1 MEPLNNQRFAQEE
14 MAEGRTEDME
24 ERQAPGPAERRADFQ
39 ALIAGPYQQE
49 FEEAVNRRVQYEM
62 QRLQSGGARE
72 GDINARMKGEQ
83 ANAQREAALRQHFAR
98 LAKQGEEL
106 KQTFPDFDLMREM
119 QNPAFVRMTAPGTG
133 VSVKDAFYA
142 VHGEDI
148 QRESMQ
154 YAAVQAGRRIAASV
168 QAGASRPVE
177 NGIQA
182 ASPVMIG
189 IDIHSMNKKQRE
201 EYRRRIHNGETINF
215 RDKF

>member
-14 MAEGRTEDME
+14 TEERRTEDME
-24 ERQAPGPAERRADFQ
+24 EEHAPGKEERRADFQ
-39 ALIAGPYQQE
+39 ALITGPYRQE
-49 FEEAVNRRVQYEM
+49 FEEAVNRRVQYEL
-62 QRLQSGGARE
+62 QRLQNSGAQE
-72 GDINARMKGEQ
+72 DINARMKGEQ

-98 LAKQGEEL
+98 LTRQGEEL

-119 QNPAFVRMTAPGTG
+119 RNPAFVRMTAPGTG

-177 NGIQA
+177 NAIQGSA
-182 ASPVMIG
+182 PVVIG
-189 IDIHSMNKKQRE
+189 VDIRGMSKKQRE

>member
-1 MEPLNNQRFAQEE
+1 MEPMKQQGFTQEAE
-14 MAEGRTEDME
+14 EGRREAMQE
-24 ERQAPGPAERRADFQ
+24 GHAPEQADRRADFQ
-39 ALIAGPYQQE
+39 ALIAGPYRRE
-49 FEEAVNRRVQYEM
+49 FEEAVASRVQYELNRM
-62 QRLQSGGARE
+62 RTNGAQDAENGPRP
-72 GDINARMKGEQ
+72 KGEQ
-83 ANAQREAALRQHFAR
+83 EKARRDAALRRHFAE
-98 LAKQGEEL
+98 LTQQGEEL
-106 KQTFPDFDLMREM
+106 KQVFPDFDLMAEM

-154 YAAVQAGRRIAASV
+154 YAAQQAGRRIAASV

-177 NGIQA
+177 NGIQG

-189 IDIHSMNKKQRE
+189 VDIRGMNKKQRE
-201 EYRRRIHNGETINF
+201 EYRRRIRSGEIINF

>member
-1 MEPLNNQRFAQEE
+1 MEPMKQQGFNQEA
-14 MAEGRTEDME
+14 AEGRREAMQE
-24 ERQAPGPAERRADFQ
+24 PEQADRRADFQ
-39 ALIAGPYQQE
+39 ALITGPYRRE
-49 FEEAVNRRVQYEM
+49 FEEAVAGRVQYELNRM
-62 QRLQSGGARE
+62 RGDGTRDAENRLRPKGDQEKARR
-72 GDINARMKGEQ
+72 D
-83 ANAQREAALRQHFAR
+83 AALRRHFAELTR
-98 LAKQGEEL
+98 QGEEL
-106 KQTFPDFDLMREM
+106 KQIFPGFDLMAEM

-154 YAAVQAGRRIAASV
+154 YAAAQAGRRIAASV

-189 IDIHSMNKKQRE
+189 VDIRGMNKKQRE
-201 EYRRRIHNGETINF
+201 EYRRRIHNGEIINF